1 MHIKDELEDGDTALP
16 KQYKNYI
23 ILLLAVT
30 SVSWASIFIKLAAAP
45 SFIIA
50 FYRMGLASLLLFP
63 FFLKRGVSDYKVLNR
78 KEFLLC
84 FLSGTFLGLH
94 FITWISS
101 LSYTSVASS
110 VVIVATQPVFV
121 ALFTP
126 LILKEKID
134 IWVFVA
140 ILIALVGTFVIAGS
154 DIKISQANLKG
165 DILSLIGAVFAA
177 LYLILGRGI
186 RRKLNLFPYIFLVYS
201 IATLV
206 IFIFCLFAGLNFSPL
221 SWRNFILFLLLAL
234 IPTLIGHT
242 LYNYIL
248 KYVKA
253 HLVGMTILGE
263 PLGATLWAYL
273 ILKEI
278 PVSTFYIGGILIF
291 IGIWIAVWR
300 ERALGGIM

>member
-1 MHIKDELEDGDTALP
+1 LP
-16 KQYKNYI
+16 KQYKNYL

-50 FYRMGLASLLLFP
+50 FYRMGLASVILFP
-63 FFLKRGVSDYKVLNR
+63 FFLKRGTSDYKVLTR

-84 FLSGTFLGLH
+84 LLSGAFLGLH

-101 LSYTSVASS
+101 LAYTSVASS

-126 LILKEKID
+126 MILKEKVD
-134 IWVFVA
+134 VWVFIA
-140 ILIALVGTFVIAGS
+140 ILIALVGTFVIAGG
-154 DIKISQANLKG
+154 DIKIGQMNLKG
-165 DILSLIGAVFAA
+165 DILSLIGAIFAA
-177 LYLILGRGI
+177 LYLTLGRGI
-186 RRKLNLFPYIFLVYS
+186 RKKLNLLPYIFLVYS

-206 IFIFCLFAGLNFSPL
+206 IFIFCLFARLNFSPL
-221 SWRNFILFLLLAL
+221 SWKNFILFLLLAL
-234 IPTLIGHT
+234 IPTLVGHT

-263 PLGATLWAYL
+263 PLGATLWAFL

-291 IGIWIAVWR
+291 TGIWIAVWR
-300 ERALGGIM
+300 ERALGGMM

>member
-1 MHIKDELEDGDTALP
+1 MP
-16 KQYKNYI
+16 KQYKNYL

-63 FFLKRGVSDYKVLNR
+63 FFLRRGVSDYKVLNI
-78 KEFLLC
+78 KELFLC

-101 LSYTSVASS
+101 LAYTSVASS

-126 LILKEKID
+126 MILQEKID

-140 ILIALVGTFVIAGS
+140 ILIALVGTFVIAGG
-154 DIKISQANLKG
+154 DIKISQTNLRG
-165 DILSLIGAVFAA
+165 DLLSLVGAVFAA
-177 LYLILGRGI
+177 LYLTLGRRI
-186 RRKLNLFPYIFLVYS
+186 RKKLNLFPYVFLVYS

-206 IFIFCLFAGLNFSPL
+206 IFIFCLFARLNFSPL
-221 SWRNFILFLLLAL
+221 SWKNFILFLLLAL
-234 IPTLIGHT
+234 IPTLVGHT

-300 ERALGGIM
+300 ERASGGVM

>member
-1 MHIKDELEDGDTALP
+1 LPIK
-16 KQYKNYI
+16 YKNYL

-30 SVSWASIFIKLAAAP
+30 SVSWASIFIKLADAP

-50 FYRMGLASLLLFP
+50 FYRMGLASVFLLP
-63 FFLKRGVSDYKVLNR
+63 FFLKRGISDYKVLNR
-78 KEFLLC
+78 KELLLC
-84 FLSGTFLGLH
+84 VLSGSFLGLH

-101 LSYTSVASS
+101 LAYTSVASS

-126 LILKEKID
+126 LILQEKVD

-140 ILIALVGTFVIAGS
+140 ILIALSGTFVIAGG
-154 DIKISQANLKG
+154 DIKIGQANLKG

-177 LYLILGRGI
+177 LYLTLGRGI
-186 RRKLNLFPYIFLVYS
+186 RKKLNLLPYIFLVYS
-201 IATLV
+201 IASVV

-221 SWRNFILFLLLAL
+221 SWKNFILFLLLAL

-263 PLGATLWAYL
+263 PLGATLWAFL

-278 PVSTFYIGGILIF
+278 PASTSYIGGILIF

-300 ERALGGIM
+300 EKATGGVM

>member
-1 MHIKDELEDGDTALP
+1 
-16 KQYKNYI
+16 
-23 ILLLAVT
+23 
-30 SVSWASIFIKLAAAP
+30 
-45 SFIIA
+45 
-50 FYRMGLASLLLFP
+50 MGLASVLLFP
-63 FFLKRGVSDYKVLNR
+63 FFLRRGVSDYKVLNK
-78 KEFLLC
+78 KELFLC

-101 LSYTSVASS
+101 LAYTSVASS

-134 IWVFVA
+134 VWVFVA
-140 ILIALVGTFVIAGS
+140 ILIALVGTFVIAGG
-154 DIKISQANLKG
+154 DIKISQTNLKG
-165 DILSLIGAVFAA
+165 DLLSLVGAVFAA
-177 LYLILGRGI
+177 LYLTLGRGI
-186 RRKLNLFPYIFLVYS
+186 RKKLNLFPYVFLVYS

-206 IFIFCLFAGLNFSPL
+206 IFIFCLSAGLNFSPL
-221 SWRNFILFLLLAL
+221 SWKNFILFLLLAL
-234 IPTLIGHT
+234 IPTLVGHT

-300 ERALGGIM
+300 ERVLRGMM